1 VLAVEALLNGAPP
14 AAYNLGNGIGTSI
27 GEILAC
33 FERIGLPVPHS
44 FKPRR
49 AGDPIRLVADS
60 SAAKKML
67 GWKPQYADIE
77 TIIRSA
83 HNWHRSSASSRKS
96 PAKAG

>member
-1 VLAVEALLNGAPP
+1 LLNGAPP

-33 FERIGLPVPHS
+33 FERMKLHVPHS

-49 AGDPIRLVADS
+49 AGDPVRLVADS

-67 GWKPQYADIE
+67 GWMPERVAVDH
-77 TIIRSA
+77 II
-83 HNWHRSSASSRKS
+83 SSAYHWHKTNLNM
-96 PAKAG
+96 AKVG